1 MSPPNHILDYISHL
15 DELLAR
21 GEALVGIRIKTIA
34 QITQEYEDTLDRF
47 VRDVLQRGGGE
58 VDFRRSHKAL
68 IRSIAE
74 PAYVEGMREAGGS
87 EDDLDDD
94 DRSAIETWTD
104 EQVGY
109 VDAFAADIRAAS
121 LSDAPEGASASILA
135 RVPVWVASLR
145 NLGDLGRLS
154 ALGNVPLTLDGPDGK
169 ESCVECQTYK
179 GQRHTKKWW
188 ERRGLLAR
196 NGNPNY
202 TCGRW
207 EGHCQHYFRND
218 DREIIVA

>member
-1 MSPPNHILDYISHL
+1 MTIQDPLDFYISRL

-21 GEALVGIRIKTIA
+21 GEVLIGIRTKTIA
-34 QITQEYEDTLDRF
+34 QVARDYEDALDRF
-47 VRDVLQRGGGE
+47 VRDVLQHGGGE

-74 PAYVEGMREAGGS
+74 SAYIEGMREAGGS
-87 EDDLDDD
+87 KDDLDGEDIL
-94 DRSAIETWTD
+94 AIETWKD
-104 EQVGY
+104 NQVGY

-121 LSDAPEGASASILA
+121 LSDAPEGAAAAILA

-145 NLGDLGRLS
+145 NLGDMGRLS
-154 ALGNVPLTLDGPDGK
+154 ALGNVNLTMDGPDGK

-188 ERRGLLAR
+188 ERRGLLSR
-196 NGNPNY
+196 NGNENFS
-202 TCGRW
+202 CGRW
-207 EGHCQHYFRND
+207 EGYCQHSFRND
-218 DREIIVA
+218 DGEVIVA